1 LPELPEVETIRKDL
15 SNVILNKKITN
26 ITISKPKLIKNSSIP
41 FFKQKL
47 INQQINQVNR
57 RGKLLYLE
65 LSNQN
70 YLLIHLKMTGQL
82 IYQHQKQIIAGGHSE
97 PKIES
102 ILPNKYSHVIFE
114 FSDQSQLFFNDQ
126 RQFGYFK
133 IVEQPELNNILQK
146 FGIEPLRSE
155 FTSQNFTNL
164 FAKKTTTVKN
174 ILLNQNAISGIGNIY
189 ADEICFHAG
198 IKPTKKI
205 PRLTATEV
213 QKLFQSTKYI
223 IKKAIKFR
231 GTTFNNY
238 RDSNGNIGNFKSQLM
253 VYGRGNSLCLKC
265 QTRKIKKIKHA
276 GRGTH
281 YCPICQK

>member
-26 ITISKPKLIKNSSIP
+26 IIISKPKLIKNSSIL

-82 IYQHQKQIIAGGHSE
+82 IYQHQKRIIAGGHSE

-174 ILLNQNAISGIGNIY
+174 LLLNQNAISGIGNIY

-238 RDSNGNIGNFKSQLM
+238 RDSNGNIGNFKSQLK
-253 VYGRGNSLCLKC
+253 VYGRGNLLCLKC